1 MKNNEYT
8 YQFTAPM
15 TGYAFCTQPLSY
27 EETEVSSDK
36 LVPYKEFIDAKIKES
51 LTTPTK
57 KESGL
62 APYLPAELKEK
73 VVSVFPSTRISNANG
88 QKTLESVMTVQTT
101 SPLYPMET
109 KQLLEF
115 IKSQYSSG
123 WSSSISNLEITVT
136 DNSLLHVSF
145 MVPSTDHF
153 AVTQSPE
160 LDSDY
165 EYEILSPV
173 TFRFFPESEYTND
186 FIPLASDEVPMEE
199 EFIETLKN
207 LVATRGTPLEV
218 LHGLAPYFSFEGAE
232 KFLSAKPSLEIVSS
246 RYEEKLICK
255 TIVKTDSP
263 LESSGMEFLKEEL
276 SAQFSDGWGE
286 WLEQQPIRTAEGEYY
301 LHTGSL
307 TDAAYK
313 LEDRLV
319 KDPEQYTETQD
330 YTFGPSY

>member
-27 EETEVSSDK
+27 KETQVSSEK
-36 LVPYKEFIDAKIKES
+36 LIPYKELIDKRIRES
-51 LTTPTK
+51 LTTPTE

-62 APYLPAELKEK
+62 AEYLPKNLKEK
-73 VVSVFPSTRISNANG
+73 VLSVFPSTRILSTNG

-101 SPLYPMET
+101 SPLYPRET

-115 IKSQYSSG
+115 IERQYSSG
-123 WSSSISNLEITVT
+123 WSSSISNREIAMT
-136 DNSLLHVSF
+136 DDSILHVSF
-145 MVPSTDHF
+145 MVPSTDRF

-160 LDSDY
+160 LDSAY

-173 TFRFFPESEYTND
+173 TFQYFPESEYTSD
-186 FIPLASDEVPMEE
+186 FIPLAGDEVPMEE
-199 EFIETLKN
+199 EFIGTLKN
-207 LVATRGTPLEV
+207 LVATRGTPREE

-232 KFLSAKPSLEIVSS
+232 KILSTKPYLEIISS
-246 RYEEKLICK
+246 QYEEKLICK

-263 LESSGMEFLKEEL
+263 LEGTEIESLKEEL

-307 TDAAYK
+307 TDAAFQ

-319 KDPEQYTETQD
+319 KEPEQCIETQD
-330 YTFGPSY
+330 YPFEPSY